1 MENARLPIVDS
12 LTAGTVRRFV
22 TAERKARRPGRS
34 ATRTKVPDISRYHTI
49 YDFVGQQSD
58 LVLYA
63 LWYPQPV
70 ETYMYQCISDV
81 VRRPQLVD
89 EPCSRIQY

>member
-34 ATRTKVPDISRYHTI
+34 ATQTNGSRYRGTTR
-49 YDFVGQQSD
+49 FMTVGQQSD
-58 LVLYA
+58 PVLYA

-70 ETYMYQCISDV
+70 ETYQCISD
-81 VRRPQLVD
+81 
-89 EPCSRIQY
+89 

>member
-34 ATRTKVPDISRYHTI
+34 ATRTSLNGSRYHGAMIPFMT
-49 YDFVGQQSD
+49 
-58 LVLYA
+58 L
-63 LWYPQPV
+63 
-70 ETYMYQCISDV
+70 
-81 VRRPQLVD
+81 
-89 EPCSRIQY
+89 